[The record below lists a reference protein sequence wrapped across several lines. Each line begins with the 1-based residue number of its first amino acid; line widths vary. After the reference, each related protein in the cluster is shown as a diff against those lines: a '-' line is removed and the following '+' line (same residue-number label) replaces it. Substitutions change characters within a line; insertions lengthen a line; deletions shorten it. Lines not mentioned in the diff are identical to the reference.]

1 MTKVI
6 WTVQNN
12 LKLVNSDPAFTYLYF
27 FRTLEKK
34 QADIWLVMTC
44 SIREGAENKV
54 WKALQGIKAKSKCGD
69 YKKSLKVGLLG
80 CMAERLKDKML
91 DTSLVDIVAGPD
103 SYRDLPRLLAV
114 TQHSDSAAINVLLSL
129 DETYAD
135 VLPAR

>member
-1 MTKVI
+1 M
-6 WTVQNN
+6 
-12 LKLVNSDPAFTYLYF
+12 KLVNPAPQFTYF
-27 FRTLEKK
+27 VFRTLEKK